1 YTAALQVL
9 DGLGVHVREK
19 GKHAQR
25 RLPQAVRGKG
35 SLPTRMHCFNL
46 DRAEGHFASDE
57 LSGGGPGGEFPGGTT
72 PRDHPG
78 TTGVVPDSE
87 ALTCG
92 GTTGTTGTTLEL
104 FTISE
109 EGGTTPGTTL
119 SVPAPATSPEEVPG
133 FTEAPAE
140 RGQVPAPAR
149 MFQPGDERLDV
160 PFLKLAMKAKGRTQ
174 TALDFGVLGNGYVYL
189 PNHEP
194 IPAALPE
201 NVDQVPEL
209 MRLHGL
215 KTLWVH
221 AEAATALSLPT
232 YEDRVAD
239 LVTYKGPQGPMP
251 HPWVQP
257 RPGAPVEVKGEGLS
271 SWVTLKAE
279 GGRRLS
285 LAFPLYDDRFDRSD
299 EPARGGWGGAATPQ
313 VLLDALM
320 VYLLATRHGSE
331 EWPKVIP
338 YYLSSNATA
347 KDFAGGDDRKDV
359 TSEAIRNRQVPV
371 VGTMQPLVNMQ
382 WNRPADAIS
391 DDERAMGWL
400 HQYDKNAAWLAA
412 IGSAWLGIGDPTH

>member
-1 YTAALQVL
+1 M
-9 DGLGVHVREK
+9 H
-19 GKHAQR
+19 R
-25 RLPQAVRGKG
+25 RLTK
-35 SLPTRMHCFNL
+35 
-46 DRAEGHFASDE
+46 
-57 LSGGGPGGEFPGGTT
+57 FPCGTT

-109 EGGTTPGTTL
+109 ESGTTPGTTL
-119 SVPAPATSPEEVPG
+119 SLPAPATSPEQAYEEVPG
-133 FTEAPAE
+133 FTEAPAQ
-140 RGQVPAPAR
+140 RGQVSAPAR
-149 MFQPGDERLDV
+149 MFQSGDERLDV

-221 AEAATALSLPT
+221 EEAATALGLPT

-239 LVTYKGPQGPMP
+239 LVAYKGPQGPMP

-299 EPARGGWGGAATPQ
+299 EPARGGWGGAPTPQ

-331 EWPKVIP
+331 
-338 YYLSSNATA
+338 
-347 KDFAGGDDRKDV
+347 
-359 TSEAIRNRQVPV
+359 
-371 VGTMQPLVNMQ
+371 
-382 WNRPADAIS
+382 
-391 DDERAMGWL
+391 
-400 HQYDKNAAWLAA
+400 
-412 IGSAWLGIGDPTH
+412 